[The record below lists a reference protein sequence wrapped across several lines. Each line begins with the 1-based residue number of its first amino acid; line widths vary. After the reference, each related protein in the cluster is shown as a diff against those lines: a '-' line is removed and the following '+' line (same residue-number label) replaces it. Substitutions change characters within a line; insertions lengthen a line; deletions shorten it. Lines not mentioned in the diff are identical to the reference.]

1 MPLVM
6 NLAPERRKRFRVY
19 ESLCNTLSGTLK
31 PEKNFLQAT
40 LKPEKLHRLFLTG
53 MQYLRKF
60 AKPD

>member
-40 LKPEKLHRLFLTG
+40 LNLELHRLFLTG

>member
-1 MPLVM
+1 M
-6 NLAPERRKRFRVY
+6 NLAPKRRKMFRVY

-40 LKPEKLHRLFLTG
+40 LNLELHRLFLTG